1 MSSPGTKNHCHGISI
16 MYLQVRGRG
25 SERRQFGHIKCKR
38 PARNSISIKSTYCGK
53 VQKGDTELS
62 VIYPLCHD
70 LFVGFAK
77 G

>member
-1 MSSPGTKNHCHGISI
+1 MSWHINIVPLG
-16 MYLQVRGRG
+16 
-25 SERRQFGHIKCKR
+25 ERERELEKTVWAHKCKR
-38 PARNSISIKSTYCGK
+38 PTRNSISIKSAYCGEA
-53 VQKGDTELS
+53 QKGDTELS